1 MAITRENICL
11 TVAYDGTD
19 FHGFQRQANAPS
31 IQQYLEESLTQ
42 LLHTPIRIY
51 GAART
56 DAGVHAYGQVVNF
69 YGTLPMPVERLP
81 FALRAYLPPTIV
93 VRTAQIMPEMFSV
106 RHDNCGKYYRYRII
120 NASYNDPLQLR
131 YGWHIRKPLDLQR
144 MQEGAEI
151 LRGTHDFTSFE
162 GKNTTPMNPVKTM
175 YAITFTQEKE
185 NVDIHVIG
193 SGFLYHMVRN
203 MVGGF
208 IDLGLHRFT
217 TMKFRRILNML
228 DRTALGATAPAHGLY
243 LEEVFYNTTRR
254 QLIIENVRQGIVR

>member
-120 NASYNDPLQLR
+120 NAPYNDPLQLR

-144 MQEGAEI
+144 MQ
-151 LRGTHDFTSFE
+151 
-162 GKNTTPMNPVKTM
+162 
-175 YAITFTQEKE
+175 
-185 NVDIHVIG
+185 
-193 SGFLYHMVRN
+193 
-203 MVGGF
+203 
-208 IDLGLHRFT
+208 
-217 TMKFRRILNML
+217 
-228 DRTALGATAPAHGLY
+228 
-243 LEEVFYNTTRR
+243 
-254 QLIIENVRQGIVR
+254 